1 MARIAQDAGGRDGRD
16 VAAEA
21 DDERDERLARQA
33 DGAHD
38 AVGDHGGAGHVTGV
52 LQHRQAQE
60 HQGHQ
65 RREGQH
71 HAHAADEPVDDQ
83 PRRHRAAEPDGLH
96 AGAHPVGDRAGDQRF
111 QSILQGCGDDG
122 GDLEDNPHHPQ
133 EQQRSGEGV
142 EGDAVDAVRPGDA
155 GPAVRGGG
163 GDDAVDEGEAGL
175 VGGVGVGVS
184 PGRVPGFRA
193 RPDDAGAA
201 GHGAGDG
208 RAHVIDSGPAARVD
222 GDDGHAQRP
231 LHGSGVD
238 VQALCRG
245 DVDLGQH
252 HDEPVGMLG
261 DLGEQ
266 VQAAGRG
273 GRVDRDDHQIRAFA
287 FGAVDQHL
295 AGELLVGTHRVE
307 GVGAG
312 EIDDVVGDVVGLPC
326 AAADFHGGAG
336 PVAHL
341 RLRAGEGVEQR
352 RLSGVGGTDQTDHRG
367 ARGCGRAIG
376 AGVAAG
382 SDGHRGGAGHGGAA
396 GRGGLHRSTSIIS
409 RVARSIA

>member
-65 RREGQH
+65 RGEGQH

-142 EGDAVDAVRPGDA
+142 EG
-155 GPAVRGGG
+155 
-163 GDDAVDEGEAGL
+163 
-175 VGGVGVGVS
+175 
-184 PGRVPGFRA
+184 
-193 RPDDAGAA
+193 DAGAA

-341 RLRAGEGVEQR
+341 RLRAGQGVEQR

-376 AGVAAG
+376 AGAA
-382 SDGHRGGAGHGGAA
+382 RCAA
-396 GRGGLHRSTSIIS
+396 PTTRRLRLPLRR
-409 RVARSIA
+409 RVVPRRVRR